1 MKKFEFDITIT
12 APTQNDAVQK
22 MQALNTIGKHLS
34 LSELQTLAGVVSN
47 PTALAQ
53 VKKQLG
59 IN

>member
-1 MKKFEFDITIT
+1 MKKFEFEITIT
-12 APTQNDAVQK
+12 APTQNDAMQK

-34 LSELQTLAGVVSN
+34 LSDLQALANVVSN
-47 PTALAQ
+47 PIALAQ